1 MRLTPEMKEEK
12 RVRISNAL
20 ERAAWVLRPGSDS
33 FMVPIIALACTALI
47 MYALASFFASTVLPA
62 SEAMVAAFSKYP
74 DAAASY
80 DTALSA
86 LPPLPEY
93 SGLVVIAW
101 IGCAVFAAQA
111 IVRCIVRGLLEIAS
125 WIINPKKSFYA
136 TLLFPRAH
144 SEKRLLIKHLASAEA
159 IRAFDTN
166 IEHYADLAKSDE
178 LFDKAL
184 DFVCASKLNMRGWR
198 FLEEPRRGLF
208 VFHNPRKNQTFDIC
222 VALDGSAVTPQYIEA
237 SQEHV
242 ASSIEEAIK
251 KYQEQR

>member
-1 MRLTPEMKEEK
+1 MDHQSKE
-12 RVRISNAL
+12 
-20 ERAAWVLRPGSDS
+20 
-33 FMVPIIALACTALI
+33 
-47 MYALASFFASTVLPA
+47 
-62 SEAMVAAFSKYP
+62 
-74 DAAASY
+74 
-80 DTALSA
+80 
-86 LPPLPEY
+86 
-93 SGLVVIAW
+93 
-101 IGCAVFAAQA
+101 
-111 IVRCIVRGLLEIAS
+111 
-125 WIINPKKSFYA
+125 SFYA
-136 TLLFPRAH
+136 TLLFPKAH

-208 VFHNPRKNQTFDIC
+208 VFHNPRKNRTFDIC
-222 VALDGSAVTPQYIEA
+222 VVQDGSAVTPQYIEA